1 MRMDGNITRVFYNP
15 ITILVSLVAGLFF
28 GVNYPLFSSKLFV
41 YGELFIKII
50 TLFSLPLFIT
60 SVISSSASLARFPKF
75 KSHIFKILLFIM
87 LFTIISS
94 VLGIITGVVG
104 KPGLGISNSFF
115 SSSRVTSFEPLSLK
129 KQAESLISSNIF
141 LSILKSNLFVISIFS
156 LLLGASVGAINFKK
170 SETVFNFIDGISSGL
185 LIVINWISFF
195 TPLGVFCLI
204 ASSFSDLQLDVIKLS
219 SNYILIFYIIG
230 LIISLL
236 GLIIIWGQSHQKFIN
251 VFIYTTKSLLLSL
264 ATPSPLVKLPFVI
277 TVMSKKLKFDKES
290 TNLFLPLGFT
300 FGNFGSSFFYSLTT
314 IFILQIYNIELSI
327 GNLSFILLFSILA
340 GFLSINFGY
349 LLIISMLYSLL
360 KPFGIPL
367 STVASSIISISVI
380 LFPIVSLITT
390 VLNMVCSSII
400 SKPNS
405 VDFIERELGVL
416 LQNTPVGVNLRSYFR
431 GVEEEIA
438 LINHDK
444 TDLLKSVFPNAQIKI
459 YKNWEQIKDSWLN
472 GDVNIIVGEKVD
484 IEDIS
489 YNIDGD
495 TKFVLLKPKV

>member
-170 SETVFNFIDGISSGL
+170 SETVFNFID
-185 LIVINWISFF
+185 
-195 TPLGVFCLI
+195 LI
-204 ASSFSDLQLDVIKLS
+204 ASRFSDLQLDVIKLS

-230 LIISLL
+230 LSISLL

-251 VFIYTTKSLLLSL
+251 VFIHTTKPLLLSL